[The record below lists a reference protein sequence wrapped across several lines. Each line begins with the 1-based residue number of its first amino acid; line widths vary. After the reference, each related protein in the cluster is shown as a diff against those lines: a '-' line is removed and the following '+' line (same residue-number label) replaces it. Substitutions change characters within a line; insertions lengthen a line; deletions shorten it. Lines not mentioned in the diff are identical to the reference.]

1 VLKDDSRHHPHKIG
15 WRGESRGV
23 VARRVA
29 PLQVEEKLAY
39 PQAILV

>member
-39 PQAILV
+39 PQAVLV